1 MQQSHFIINN
11 RPHQPIC
18 EDLFGRFAY
27 KNMSI
32 FYNKKDKNHF
42 GTNDQDKKKEQQNKQ
57 ENAALNKK

>member
-1 MQQSHFIINN
+1 MK
-11 RPHQPIC
+11 IC
-18 EDLFGRFAY
+18 SEGFAY

-42 GTNDQDKKKEQQNKQ
+42 GTNDQDKKKEQQNQQ